1 MGPRSSKAGG
11 ATGDPA
17 EGGPRVRFTTTLL
30 LEGKSATGIVVPD
43 ELVEQLGHGKKP
55 PVQVTVGDHTYAS
68 TVAVMGGRFLVPVS
82 AANREAAGIAAG
94 DTIEVVLVL
103 DTAPRTVEIP
113 ADLAAA
119 LDPAARAF
127 LDGLSPSQQKWHVT
141 QVEGAK
147 TDETRQRRIARSV
160 ELLTAGKAR

>member
-1 MGPRSSKAGG
+1 MAAPSPTSTTATEAAGT
-11 ATGDPA
+11 APT
-17 EGGPRVRFTTTLL
+17 VRFTTTLFQ
-30 LEGKSATGIVVPD
+30 EGKTATGIVVPD

-55 PVQVTVGDHTYAS
+55 PVRVTLGDHTYAS

-82 AANREAAGIAAG
+82 AANREAAGVAAG
-94 DTIEVVLVL
+94 DEVEVTLVL
-103 DTAPRTVEIP
+103 DTAPRVIEIP
-113 ADLAAA
+113 TDLAAA

-160 ELLTAGKAR
+160 ELLSAGKAR